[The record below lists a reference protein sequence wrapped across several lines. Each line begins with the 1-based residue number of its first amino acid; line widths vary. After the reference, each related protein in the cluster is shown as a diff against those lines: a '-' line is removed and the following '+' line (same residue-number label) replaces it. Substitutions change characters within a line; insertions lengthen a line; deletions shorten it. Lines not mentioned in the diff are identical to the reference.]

1 MWAPYKYSFTLHDW
15 SLLNRAY
22 TMGLSGLH
30 DIRNTNCVSFAVASE
45 WTSVSYFGEEKRKKK
60 EKKKRK
66 KEKKK
71 KKHTRGNPRCE
82 TVTRTHSKPSSF
94 QCKLTTKPSVFGD
107 SLFTLCKWMGMTGFI
122 GGSCTSIIFVA
133 TNVFFSRQNTSFAS
147 CHVGICHWRELPQV
161 SFVYAP
167 V

>member
-30 DIRNTNCVSFAVASE
+30 DIRNTNCISFAVASD
-45 WTSVSYFGEEKRKKK
+45 WTSVSYFGEKKK
-60 EKKKRK
+60 ERKTKKQ
-66 KEKKK
+66 
-71 KKHTRGNPRCE
+71 RGNHHCE
-82 TVTRTHSKPSSF
+82 TITRTHSKPSSF
-94 QCKLTTKPSVFGD
+94 QCELTTKPSVFGD

-122 GGSCTSIIFVA
+122 GGSCYKYQFCRDKCFFLATS
-133 TNVFFSRQNTSFAS
+133 TRQNTSFAS

-161 SFVYAP
+161 SFVCAP
-167 V
+167 A